1 MSTDTEK
8 SVSSRADNHL
18 QEIEKKYPGFIHMG
32 AQKGIKLS
40 FQLQSIVQNND
51 EMVRG
56 FRLKENDTIPSAL
69 NGCLYSILRTK
80 QQRRALVLSIL
91 KQFEDQGVSN
101 SLINF
106 LYLYINILK
115 LFFYILFLYF
125 CLQKTDLA
133 QMLYLADNLAYF
145 PFQSQ
150 DEPLFIIHHIN
161 TMISVYGTNL
171 LQNFREVSV
180 V

>member
-40 FQLQSIVQNND
+40 FQLQSIVQNDD

-56 FRLKENDTIPSAL
+56 YRLKENDTIPSAL

-101 SLINF
+101 IQLI
-106 LYLYINILK
+106 
-115 LFFYILFLYF
+115 FYI
-125 CLQKTDLA
+125 
-133 QMLYLADNLAYF
+133 
-145 PFQSQ
+145 
-150 DEPLFIIHHIN
+150 HI
-161 TMISVYGTNL
+161 
-171 LQNFREVSV
+171 
-180 V
+180 